1 MLIFLDRFLQFH
13 PAAHQR
19 DRSED
24 HSEGSAAGDCA
35 PTGFRRYDI
44 VADHHQHLRT
54 SKKKEAEGY
63 QHLRRCCQATPGEQ
77 KDPCADWCWGMHVLW
92 YYAVVLLELPLN
104 EHILLSECLNA
115 FFFSCRCPFHVEYQ
129 IFDPEMGFMH
139 DLLLTFLIFQIPKQC
154 LTLITLDETQDPF
167 SSLLRFVHSIH
178 RIWFDHPELR
188 S

>member
-35 PTGFRRYDI
+35 PTGFRWYDF

-92 YYAVVLLELPLN
+92 YYAVVWLELPLN
-104 EHILLSECLNA
+104 EHILLSKCLNA
-115 FFFSCRCPFHVEYQ
+115 FSFFPVGVR
-129 IFDPEMGFMH
+129 FMWNTRLSIQRW
-139 DLLLTFLIFQIPKQC
+139 DLCTTCCGLSWPSRPPSNVWHWLL
-154 LTLITLDETQDPF
+154 
-167 SSLLRFVHSIH
+167 
-178 RIWFDHPELR
+178 
-188 S
+188 